1 MLTNKIFSQQ
11 ILSSNFK
18 MESSLNRGLVWKFL
32 GWRLII
38 LIDFFLQN
46 YNSLNSAAI
55 LSPGK
60 TAVRYVGVKNS
71 KVDWSQYFKT
81 NIFSY
86 FEEKNISSIQFN
98 GEIINMTFPTR
109 YLALSVGYSLLWHNL
124 ILKSPSNFFGLDL
137 KISISFFFY
146 IEWNF
151 ICI

>member
-1 MLTNKIFSQQ
+1 MRLPCVELEVSQLCWYEEKLNHVLKTDGDKSFKDLLTNKIFSQQ

-71 KVDWSQYFKT
+71 KVD
-81 NIFSY
+81 
-86 FEEKNISSIQFN
+86 
-98 GEIINMTFPTR
+98 
-109 YLALSVGYSLLWHNL
+109 
-124 ILKSPSNFFGLDL
+124 
-137 KISISFFFY
+137 
-146 IEWNF
+146 
-151 ICI
+151 